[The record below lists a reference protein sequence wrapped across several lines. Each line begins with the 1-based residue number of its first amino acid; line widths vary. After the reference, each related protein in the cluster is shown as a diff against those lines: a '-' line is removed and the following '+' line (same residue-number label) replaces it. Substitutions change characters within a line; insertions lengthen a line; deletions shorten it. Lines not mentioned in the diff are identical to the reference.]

1 MLIERALVAC
11 LFLLAFCAPHSI
23 AGTQIAWGVG
33 LLIWII
39 RFTVR
44 PRPQLHRTPVD
55 YALLGFFIITF
66 ISALAS
72 YDPDVSIGKLRA
84 ASLFTIVYLVAENV
98 ASRRMLR
105 LLVLTL
111 VASCMINVVY
121 TFGQRATGRGVKV
134 LKLTADSPLRAAG
147 INEGDT
153 LLRVD
158 GTALDKP
165 NKLAR
170 ALTIN
175 ETGAPPLALLRVY
188 RLEWQFNAGVPRGAL
203 LAGATPEARLG
214 LLGWTR
220 GRDERASGFYG
231 HYTTYAEVLQLIGS
245 LAFGLLI
252 AQHRKLSWRQLSW
265 RSVLLA
271 AACAGIGVALLLTVT
286 RASWLS
292 FLLSVVVMVLV
303 GLGSRRA
310 VLVVALGALLV
321 VPLGLYV
328 LQQKRGVGFFDRKDG
343 SITWRTT
350 VYREGF
356 ALFVREPRHVII
368 GVGMDSL
375 KRHWREWKLFDNG
388 RLPVGHM
395 HSTPLQ
401 LALERGLPAL
411 LFWLAVVFIYARM
424 LWRLWRAPALDD
436 WRERGLVLG
445 ALGGLCGFFAS
456 GLVHYNL
463 GDSEVVMVFYLIM
476 GLALALERLSKSP
489 VSSPQSQ
496 VPSPKSKTV

>member
-1 MLIERALVAC
+1 MLIERALAGC

-33 LLIWII
+33 LLFWVV
-39 RFTVR
+39 RFALR
-44 PRPQLHRTPVD
+44 PRPRLARTPVD

-105 LLVLTL
+105 LLVFTL

-121 TFGQRATGRGVKV
+121 TFGQRATGRGIKV
-134 LKLTADSPLRAAG
+134 LTLTADSPLRAAG

-153 LLRVD
+153 LLKVD
-158 GTALDKP
+158 GAAVNSPDELR
-165 NKLAR
+165 AR
-170 ALTIN
+170 LVGKGEAGTQP
-175 ETGAPPLALLRVY
+175 AARLRIY
-188 RLEWQFNAGVPRGAL
+188 RLEWQFDAQLPRDAL
-203 LAGATPEARLG
+203 LAGTTLKAQLG
-214 LLGWTR
+214 VGEWTR

-252 AQHRKLSWRQLSW
+252 AQRRKLSWRQLSW
-265 RSVLLA
+265 QSASLG
-271 AACAGIGVALLLTVT
+271 AACAGLGVALLLTVT

-292 FLLSVVVMVLV
+292 FLLSVVVMALV
-303 GLGSRRA
+303 GVGSRRA
-310 VLVVALGALLV
+310 VLVVVLGALLV

-343 SITWRTT
+343 SISWRTT

-356 ALFVREPRHVII
+356 ALFVREPRHVIV

-445 ALGGLCGFFAS
+445 ALGGLCGFFTS

-476 GLALALERLSKSP
+476 GLALALERLSKS
-489 VSSPQSQ
+489 Q
-496 VPSPKSKTV
+496 VASPKSQVEDGL